1 MKVLIWIANFIAIT
15 ILNVFLGCASGYKLG
30 YGLTYL
36 ACFILPI
43 YWFKLYDEHLLRK
56 YMDKIKPEA
65 TAMGMSPAQYL
76 LKDTSDGVIG
86 ACEHYRSINKPRE
99 VKSFLKTL
107 KGDKQISKYVYL
119 YLLYTYGSEVAPDPR
134 E

>member
-1 MKVLIWIANFIAIT
+1 MKVLIWIANFLGISLINGLIA
-15 ILNVFLGCASGYKLG
+15 ASGNYKIG

-56 YMDKIKPEA
+56 YMNKIKPEA

-86 ACEHYRSINKPRE
+86 TCKHYRSINKPRE
-99 VKSFLKTL
+99 VKNYLKTL
-107 KGDKQISKYVYL
+107 KSDKQISKYVYL
-119 YLLYTYGSEVAPDPR
+119 YLLYTYGSEVASDPR